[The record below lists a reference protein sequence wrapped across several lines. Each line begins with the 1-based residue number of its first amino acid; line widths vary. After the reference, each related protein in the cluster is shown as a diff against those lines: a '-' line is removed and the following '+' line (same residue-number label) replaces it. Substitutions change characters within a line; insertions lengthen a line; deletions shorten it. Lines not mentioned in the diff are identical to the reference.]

1 VHPHTLRQ
9 LQIDWLGDCP
19 TLDRDR
25 AKRTPVIIVSPVELL
40 KHARSDVVVVAITS
54 SSRS

>member
-40 KHARSDVVVVAITS
+40 KHARSDVVVVAMTS